1 MLWILQGEATFEVL
15 AGRDTSKSVMVKVI
29 GAGMAFEIM
38 TLFDGQARSLRGIA
52 SVPSRCALL
61 SSAQLQALHQA
72 HPRVSVKLMAVIYLN
87 FSQSLRELTTKF
99 KCHVQLSNV
108 LHAACCTDR
117 QGRKKVC
124 SSKKTAINTIAVYAL
139 FIWATGIK

>member
-1 MLWILQGEATFEVL
+1 MQGEATFEAL
-15 AGRDTSKSVMVKVI
+15 AGRDTSKSVLVKVI
-29 GAGMAFEIM
+29 GAGMAFDIT

-72 HPRVSVKLMAVIYLN
+72 HPWVGVKLMGVICLN

-99 KCHVQLSNV
+99 KFKCHVQLNNV
-108 LHAACCTDR
+108 LHAVLTAR
-117 QGRKKVC
+117 GMKVC
-124 SSKKTAINTIAVYAL
+124 SSKKPL
-139 FIWATGIK
+139 